1 MPAPQLENLARIGQL
16 KREAPAQEEMAGLHR
31 SAKARLADAEQA
43 KLSFASRFDLAYNAA
58 HALALYCLRRAGYRA
73 SARFTAF
80 QTLPHTSSL
89 TNAQWRVLAKAHERR
104 NLAEYEGHMEVDDQL
119 LEGLLSAAR
128 ALLEEIGS
136 SSQLKTQ

>member
-1 MPAPQLENLARIGQL
+1 MARVARGPRLSVLGEDRDARPTAENLARIGQL

-43 KLSFASRFDLAYNAA
+43 KLSLASRFDLAYNAA

-89 TNAQWRVLAKAHERR
+89 TNAQWRVLARHMSAVISRSTKATWK
-104 NLAEYEGHMEVDDQL
+104 
-119 LEGLLSAAR
+119 STISCWR
-128 ALLEEIGS
+128 AC
-136 SSQLKTQ
+136 